1 VDGSG
6 FENYPSSEIADL
18 FSKLDNGYRYAQGN
32 DGFGVFNRKNNSGD
46 QRVRRAIYKNIM
58 NNSKKA
64 YDHFFNY
71 RSELNKNGAFYKMV
85 KRAADKFIAERGW

>member
-1 VDGSG
+1 
-6 FENYPSSEIADL
+6 
-18 FSKLDNGYRYAQGN
+18 
-32 DGFGVFNRKNNSGD
+32 
-46 QRVRRAIYKNIM
+46 M